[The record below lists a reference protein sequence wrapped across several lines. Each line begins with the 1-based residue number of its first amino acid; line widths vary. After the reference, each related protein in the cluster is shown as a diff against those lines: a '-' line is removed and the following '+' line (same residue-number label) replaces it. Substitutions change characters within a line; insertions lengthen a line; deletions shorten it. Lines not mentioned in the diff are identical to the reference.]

1 MRGKTITLLVAF
13 SINLPMLISGVT
25 GSSTCLLI
33 LFTFSITVQA
43 VLSFNC
49 THIFFKQ
56 PRSSVMRDGGPPPTS
71 QQFSITGWVSS
82 STQLCYCPSGVGIIP
97 QAKGS
102 DPQERQ
108 FRCQSLGQVVACASD
123 WLAINRRLLWPPP
136 PVWLFVK
143 AAHRTQKHFIY
154 EMSQSVI
161 NEHNSGT
168 AR

>member
-56 PRSSVMRDGGPPPTS
+56 SWSSVMRDGGSPQHIPTILHHRLGV
-71 QQFSITGWVSS
+71 QFNSTLLLSLWGRHHSTGQGLRSTRMSVQTPVARAGCCLCFWLTGYKPETPMTSS
-82 STQLCYCPSGVGIIP
+82 SGLIICESSS
-97 QAKGS
+97 QNS
-102 DPQERQ
+102 ETFHLQDE
-108 FRCQSLGQVVACASD
+108 
-123 WLAINRRLLWPPP
+123 
-136 PVWLFVK
+136 PVYYKW
-143 AAHRTQKHFIY
+143 T
-154 EMSQSVI
+154 
-161 NEHNSGT
+161 
-168 AR
+168 